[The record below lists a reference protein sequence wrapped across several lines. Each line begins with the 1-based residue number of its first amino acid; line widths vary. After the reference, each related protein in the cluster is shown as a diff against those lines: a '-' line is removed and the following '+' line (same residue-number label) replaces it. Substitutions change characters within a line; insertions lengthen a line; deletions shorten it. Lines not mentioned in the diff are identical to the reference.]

1 MEIKLLNTNDIL
13 YYQDKILKLLDE
25 CIINTYTKPATNSY
39 LKEKLYSLIENTTKK
54 KAYIFAAIQEQQLFG
69 FLWSYVVTT
78 PFEPHFHIAY
88 LAVMPEKHNRGIGR
102 LLLAAAEKQAI
113 ELGIFEVELIVS
125 NYNLSAAEFYKK
137 HNYRTDRLIMNKI
150 LKTM

>member
-54 KAYIFAAIQEQQLFG
+54 KAYIFAAIQEQQLF
-69 FLWSYVVTT
+69 
-78 PFEPHFHIAY
+78 
-88 LAVMPEKHNRGIGR
+88 
-102 LLLAAAEKQAI
+102 
-113 ELGIFEVELIVS
+113 
-125 NYNLSAAEFYKK
+125 
-137 HNYRTDRLIMNKI
+137 
-150 LKTM
+150 